1 MCFSHLEGVLVAAGD
16 GNVTA
21 YDLNT
26 LNPGQLNTA
35 FLNRFFLNT
44 EHRISMSV
52 GAHITMITITIMYTY
67 SFEDV
72 TIILHISS
80 QV

>member
-1 MCFSHLEGVLVAAGD
+1 MFLSHLEGVLVAAGD

-21 YDLNT
+21 YNLNT

-44 EHRISMSV
+44 EHSISMNV
-52 GAHITMITITIMYTY
+52 GAHITIITIMFTY

-72 TIILHISS
+72 RIILYISS